1 MFQDTSH
8 HGQSSSRRLL
18 LALELVL
25 GVTLLVS
32 CVRVVRTG
40 ALVWILAVG
49 LEVAVI
55 LMLVLFRTSA
65 YREVPVREV
74 PVPPQTMG
82 ARAAIQQEPVIEVKA
97 KTVDAS
103 MLAEQPDSPDAA
115 DEDKAESVAP
125 HEPIQAP
132 KALDRHDAHAPDEG
146 TMTSRHSQ
154 LDLDSLSERI
164 TETDDPIAELKLF
177 VGDIRTRMAG
187 GTHGHGRGK
196 GSLSLTVDELP
207 HHIVHPSGIE
217 RFAARVLTEAGLLED
232 NVELP
237 PLKAVAL
244 NRSGLFYLRV
254 GSKSIPYL
262 ARLRIIKLEAAL
274 NQIRFAMQY
283 LNPRASEQE
292 CYELNWLMLNH
303 ICAQAGTLDKTLED
317 LGDDI
322 PDSEWSSRRQIATA
336 LESLVLPYR
345 LETNFRVNIADGNV
359 SIEFAATP
367 EQVFPSS
374 VLLNGIGI
382 VPSSREVRKRAAS
395 VYVQRLAI
403 LLAAIAFRSSSKI
416 LHVWVAATLDTANR
430 HQCYLSVDFDR
441 WRFNQIDVEK
451 DMNNTGNFGRVYHRF
466 VPAMRIERGILRPVK
481 QTFRLE
487 EPRFCPPRRYEALS
501 LSSRRLPKVQAE
513 ALGCDHVYDLAIE
526 EADKR
531 NYVAIDIMRKLV
543 FDKSDGNSTE
553 KNVRMIL
560 DLAGDDPDLS
570 VRSAAERCVQGLID
584 GTIPEE
590 PFAIGEEFANGDAL
604 SKAANRAHERLDRK
618 DPAGAITTLRA
629 ALADV
634 DGHGTFADSRG
645 IEWRYFGNYVD
656 RALYNRLY
664 GTSETSI
671 MLVPD
676 SYFECHLMLSAA
688 YEAQGRH
695 EAARKHAKR
704 TVELAPLDRR
714 ARLHLVHC
722 HETAGDNEKAIE
734 ELSRLLST
742 AHDPE
747 GLGIGYYRMAFFQ
760 WQKGNILAAE
770 ACYKSSLGVL
780 RGSFPMAATE
790 LATLAMQHPETFRED
805 LSQEEMISILIDA
818 NIPIAPTEPI
828 ADAFLSCMKASVDA
842 EVFPVA
848 RNFVSILAGL
858 YPDDVV
864 FGILRSLETEPDA

>member
-1 MFQDTSH
+1 MLQDTSH
-8 HGQSSSRRLL
+8 HGKASSSSRRLL
-18 LALELVL
+18 LAFELLL

-32 CVRVVRTG
+32 CVRVARTG
-40 ALVWILAVG
+40 ALIWILTVG
-49 LEVAVI
+49 LEIAVI
-55 LMLVLFRTSA
+55 LMLELFRTSA
-65 YREVPVREV
+65 YREAPMSPREEDV
-74 PVPPQTMG
+74 QT
-82 ARAAIQQEPVIEVKA
+82 AVQSEAAIETKAEVKA
-97 KTVDAS
+97 DDTGT
-103 MLAEQPDSPDAA
+103 LAEQADSSVVPG
-115 DEDKAESVAP
+115 EGKAGRVTP

-132 KALDRHDAHAPDEG
+132 KTLDTHDDHATDEG
-146 TMTSRHSQ
+146 TMTSKHSQ
-154 LDLDSLSERI
+154 LDLDSLSARI

-187 GTHGHGRGK
+187 GTPDHGK
-196 GSLSLTVDELP
+196 GKSSLSLTVDEAP
-207 HHIVHPSGIE
+207 QHIVHPSGIE
-217 RFAARVLTEAGLLED
+217 RFAARVLTEAGLFED
-232 NVELP
+232 DVELP
-237 PLKAVAL
+237 PLKAVML
-244 NRSGLFYLRV
+244 NRSSLFYLRI

-262 ARLRIIKLEAAL
+262 ARLRVIKLEAAL
-274 NQIRFAMQY
+274 NQIRFATQY

-292 CYELNWLMLNH
+292 CFELNWLMLNH
-303 ICAQAGTLDKTLED
+303 ICVQAGTLDKSLKALE
-317 LGDDI
+317 DDI

-336 LESLVLPYR
+336 LETLVLPYR
-345 LETNFRVNIADGNV
+345 LEANFRVNIADGNV

-374 VLLNGIGI
+374 MPLNGLGI
-382 VPSSREVRKRAAS
+382 VLSSREVRKRAAS
-395 VYVQRLAI
+395 VYIQRLAI

-441 WRFNQIDVEK
+441 WRFSQIDVEK
-451 DMNNTGNFGRVYHRF
+451 DMDDTGNFNRVYHRF

-501 LSSRRLPKVQAE
+501 LSSRRIPKVQAE

-531 NYVAIDIMRKLV
+531 NYVAIDIMRRLV
-543 FDKSDGNSTE
+543 FDKSDEGSTE

-560 DLAGDDPDLS
+560 DVAGDDPDLS

-604 SKAANRAHERLDRK
+604 SKAAERAHEQLDRK
-618 DPAGAITTLRA
+618 DPAGAIITLKA

-634 DGHGTFADSRG
+634 DGHDLFADSRG

-664 GTSETSI
+664 GASETSV

-695 EAARKHAKR
+695 EAACRHAKR

-714 ARLHLVHC
+714 AHLHLVHC
-722 HETAGDNEKAIE
+722 LEVAGDSEGAIE
-734 ELSRLLST
+734 GLNRLLST

-805 LSQEEMISILIDA
+805 MSQEEMISILTDA
-818 NIPIAPTEPI
+818 DIPIAPTEPI
-828 ADAFLSCMKASVDA
+828 ADAFLSCMKASVNA

>member
-115 DEDKAESVAP
+115 DEDKAESVTP

-164 TETDDPIAELKLF
+164 TETDDPIAELRLF

-232 NVELP
+232 DVELP

-345 LETNFRVNIADGNV
+345 LEANFRVNIADGNV

>member
-32 CVRVVRTG
+32 CVRVARTG

-74 PVPPQTMG
+74 SVPPQTMG

-115 DEDKAESVAP
+115 DEDKAESVTP

-232 NVELP
+232 DVELP

-345 LETNFRVNIADGNV
+345 LEANFRVNIADGNV

-403 LLAAIAFRSSSKI
+403 LLAAIAFRSSSRI